1 MAAPAWVRKLGLS
14 IWQRRR
20 ETGESLR
27 TIAPKLNVSPSTLS
41 RIERG
46 TVEPDTQTLFR
57 ICAWLGVSVESVRG
71 TTEAEP
77 SIDLQSMSTPDAIEV
92 HLRADR
98 NLPPAAAQ
106 VIAAMV
112 RAAYQELSQ
121 RKE

>member
-1 MAAPAWVRKLGLS
+1 MPAPAWVRKLGLL

-20 ETGESLR
+20 ESGESLR
-27 TIAPKLNVSPSTLS
+27 DIGPKLRVSPSTLS

-46 TVEPDTQTLFR
+46 TVEPDTETLFR
-57 ICAWLGVSVESVRG
+57 ICEWLGVSVESIRG
-71 TTEAEP
+71 AAEVP
-77 SIDLQSMSTPDAIEV
+77 MSGETQSMSTPDAIEV

-98 NLPPAAAQ
+98 DLPPAAANL
-106 VIAAMV
+106 IAAMV

>member
-1 MAAPAWVRKLGLS
+1 MAAPAWVRKLGLM

-27 TIAPKLNVSPSTLS
+27 AIAPQLGVSASTLS

-46 TVEPDTQTLFR
+46 TVEPDTDTLFQ
-57 ICAWLGVSVESVRG
+57 ICAWLGVSVESMRG
-71 TTEAEP
+71 TTDDLVSVEGQ
-77 SIDLQSMSTPDAIEV
+77 SISTPDAIEV

-98 NLPPAAAQ
+98 NLPPSAAQ

-112 RAAYQELSQ
+112 RAAYQELAQ
-121 RKE
+121 QKE

>member
-1 MAAPAWVRKLGLS
+1 MAAPAWVRKLGLL

-27 TIAPKLNVSPSTLS
+27 TIAPKLDVSPSTLS

-57 ICAWLGVSVESVRG
+57 ICAWLDVSVESVRG
-71 TTEAEP
+71 TLETATGLET
-77 SIDLQSMSTPDAIEV
+77 QSLSTPDAIEV

-98 NLPPAAAQ
+98 DLPPAAAQ